1 MNVGRDEE
9 SGQSSAFRS
18 QSGKNAKAKVTEERE
33 KCKQENKNIER
44 GCIQIC

>member
-18 QSGKNAKAKVTEERE
+18 QSGKNAEAKVTKERE
-33 KCKQENKNIER
+33 KGKQENKDIER
-44 GCIQIC
+44 GHIQIC